1 MGTTNRMVITLALL
15 GVLSGMSTSWAG
27 DSIKLVDVC
36 QTISVGD
43 RSSFILVRDLFSQG
57 QDCLIVDSSDTTI
70 DFNGFAIIGVGTGRG
85 IISSASVHGVKI
97 HNGTV
102 RGFTVGVSL
111 GGNGNLVEN
120 VHVENNTD
128 TGIFLGAGSL
138 AHHVVAQGNS
148 RFGVLLSTACSFKDS
163 IVRANGNASDSVG
176 LSAGPGSTVSGN
188 TIWANTGTG
197 LFGSTG
203 GTVIGNTVLDTLGVG
218 ISVICPSNL
227 QQNTATANTGGNL
240 VLAGGGCSAVNNVAP

>member
-1 MGTTNRMVITLALL
+1 
-15 GVLSGMSTSWAG
+15 LSGATAGWAG
-27 DSIKLVDVC
+27 DSAKNVDRC
-36 QTISVGD
+36 QTLDVGE
-43 RSSFILVRDLFSQG
+43 RSSFILVKDLFSQG
-57 QDCLIVDSSDTTI
+57 QDCLIVNSSNITI
-70 DFNGFAIIGVGTGRG
+70 DLSGFAINGAGTGTG
-85 IISSASVHGVKI
+85 IVSSGSVSGVTVR
-97 HNGTV
+97 NGTV
-102 RGFTVGVSL
+102 RGFAIGVSL
-111 GGNGNLVEN
+111 GGNGNLVEDA
-120 VHVENNTD
+120 HVENNTD
-128 TGIFLGAGSL
+128 TGMFLGPGSL
-138 AHHVVAQGNS
+138 AHDIVVQGNF

-163 IVRANGNASDSVG
+163 IVQANGNAADSVG

-240 VLAGGGCSAVNNVAP
+240 VLSGIGCTSINNLAP